1 MIIMPDRSG
10 PGSTKT
16 ANDTVVQQGAVGKY
30 ATVGRRRKR
39 GGKHVRDKQK
49 RRMGRKMEVKVGTLN
64 VGTMTGKG
72 RELAEMMVKR
82 KVDILCVQETKWKGS
97 KARNIGDGCKIFY
110 HGEDGRRNG
119 VGVILS
125 EEYIG
130 RVLEVKRVSDRMM
143 YMKLDIDGVM
153 MIVISAYAPQVGC
166 LMEEKD
172 KFWTDLDDVVESI
185 PKEERVV
192 IGADF
197 NGHVGEGNRGD
208 ENVMGRYGDK
218 ARNAEGQMVVD
229 FATRMEMAVLN
240 TYFKKREEHRV
251 TYKSGGR
258 STQVDYIVCRRAYL
272 KEIGDCKVIA
282 GDNVAKQHRLL
293 VCRMTLET
301 KKRKI
306 VKAEPRI
313 KWWKLKKEDCCEE
326 FREEI
331 RRALGGKEELPDD
344 WTTTAKVVRDTA
356 RKVLGV
362 SSKQRK
368 EDKET
373 WWWNEEVQESIRKKR
388 LAKKRWDMQRDEESK
403 QEYKEMRRE
412 AKKEVAKAKNNAYD
426 ELYEELDSK
435 EGERTLYRLA
445 RQRHQAGKDV
455 QQVRMMKDKD
465 GKVMTDEESVLRI
478 WKEYYKGLMNE
489 ENERERRENDGERVN
504 LEVEKIS
511 KEEVRENMKRMKNGK
526 AVGPDDIPVE
536 VWKCLGEIALEFL
549 TKLYNRTME
558 SERMPEEWRD
568 SILIPIFKNKGDVQS
583 CSNYRGIKL
592 ISHSMKLWERVVER
606 RLRSELTF
614 SEQQYG
620 FMPGKSTTDALFALR
635 VLMEKYREGQKELHC
650 VFVDLE
656 KAYDKVPR
664 EEVWYCMRKSGLA
677 EKYVR
682 IVQDM
687 YDDSITA
694 VRCAVG
700 VTEGFEVKVGLHQGS
715 ALSPCLFAMVMDRI
729 TDDIRE
735 EAPWT
740 MMFADDIVICSE
752 SKEWL
757 ERKLESWRYALE
769 RRGMKVNRRK
779 TEYMCVNERQDKGT
793 VKMQGEEVAK
803 VEDFKYL
810 GSTVQSNGECGR
822 EVKKRVQ
829 AGWNGWRRMSG
840 VICDRRVSARVKG
853 KVYRVAVRPA
863 MLYGLET
870 VALTKR
876 QEAEMEVAELKMLR
890 FSLGVT
896 RMDKIRNE
904 YIRGTAQ
911 VGRFGEKT
919 REARLRWYGH
929 VLRKDDGYIGRRM
942 LKMEL
947 PGKRKRGRP
956 KRRFMD
962 VVKED
967 MAEVEVKEEDA
978 DDRSNWRLKIRCGD
992 P

>member
-1 MIIMPDRSG
+1 MSG
-10 PGSTKT
+10 NLT
-16 ANDTVVQQGAVGKY
+16 
-30 ATVGRRRKR
+30 
-39 GGKHVRDKQK
+39 
-49 RRMGRKMEVKVGTLN
+49 
-64 VGTMTGKG
+64 
-72 RELAEMMVKR
+72 
-82 KVDILCVQETKWKGS
+82 
-97 KARNIGDGCKIFY
+97 
-110 HGEDGRRNG
+110 
-119 VGVILS
+119 
-125 EEYIG
+125 
-130 RVLEVKRVSDRMM
+130 
-143 YMKLDIDGVM
+143 
-153 MIVISAYAPQVGC
+153 
-166 LMEEKD
+166 EEKD
-172 KFWTDLDDVVESI
+172 KFWTDLDEVVESI

-229 FATRMEMAVLN
+229 FATRMEMAVVN

-258 STQVDYIVCRRAYL
+258 STQVDYIMCRRAYL

-301 KKRKI
+301 RKRRTT
-306 VKAEPRI
+306 KAEPRI
-313 KWWKLKKEDCCEE
+313 KWWKLKKEDWCEE
-326 FREEI
+326 FREQI

-373 WWWNEEVQESIRKKR
+373 WWWDEEVQESIRKKI
-388 LAKKRWDMQRDEESK
+388 LAKKRWDIQRDEESK

-412 AKKEVAKAKNNAYD
+412 AKKEVAKAKSKAYD
-426 ELYEELDSK
+426 ELYEGLDTK
-435 EGERTLYRLA
+435 EGEKTLYRLA

-465 GKVMTDEESVLRI
+465 GNVMTDEESVLRM
-478 WKEYYKGLMNE
+478 WKEYYMGLMNE
-489 ENERERRENDGERVN
+489 ENERERREIDGERVN
-504 LEVEKIS
+504 LEVESVS
-511 KEEVRENMKRMKNGK
+511 KEEVMENMQRMKNGK

-536 VWKCLGEIALEFL
+536 VWKCLGESALKFL

-558 SERMPEEWRD
+558 SERMPDEWRD
-568 SILIPIFKNKGDVQS
+568 SVLIPIFKNKGDVQS

-592 ISHSMKLWERVVER
+592 ISHTMKLWERIVEK
-606 RLRSELTF
+606 RLRSDLKF
-614 SEQQYG
+614 SNQQYG

-687 YDDSITA
+687 YDDSTTA

-715 ALSPCLFAMVMDRI
+715 ALSPCLFAMMMDRM
-729 TDDIRE
+729 TDEIRE

-752 SKEWL
+752 SKEQV
-757 ERKLESWRYALE
+757 EEKLESWRYALE

-779 TEYMCVNERQDKGT
+779 TEYMCVNDRQDNSSGT

-840 VICDRRVSARVKG
+840 VICDRRVPARVKG
-853 KVYRVAVRPA
+853 KVYKVAVRPA

-876 QEAEMEVAELKMLR
+876 QEAEMEVAELKKLR

-911 VGRFGEKT
+911 VGKFGEKT

-929 VLRKDDGYIGRRM
+929 LRRKDDGYIGRRM
-942 LKMEL
+942 LRMEL

-967 MAEVEVKEEDA
+967 MAEVEVTEEDTV
-978 DDRSNWRLKIRCGD
+978 DRRNWRKKIRCGD